1 MAMMLFLELMV
12 AHDLIAKLA
21 LKRAGAFCV
30 EMFVATFFFE
40 LFITTLKGALNRNL
54 DALIL

>member
-1 MAMMLFLELMV
+1 MTVMLVLELMV

-21 LKRAGAFCV
+21 LKRAGAFFV
-30 EMFVATFFFE
+30 EMFVTTIFLE
-40 LFITTLKGALNRNL
+40 LFITTFKGAHNRNL